1 MLAMTI
7 KNEIIDRMELLQLH
21 KNVIEDFRQNNKL
34 NRSENFGM
42 LYWLTDEEKQLVKTF
57 EKENAG
63 TIVYHIIKTITQ
75 DLEIVYDLLYVTEDI
90 EDWTIDR
97 EYLQDDLVLSY
108 TITENPES
116 GFIKIKKINGSL
128 IREY

>member
-1 MLAMTI
+1 MTI
-7 KNEIIDRMELLQLH
+7 KDEIIDRMELLQLH

-34 NRSENFGM
+34 NRSENFGI

-90 EDWTIDR
+90 EDWTLDR

-116 GFIKIKKINGSL
+116 GFIKIKKINGGL

>member
-1 MLAMTI
+1 MTI
-7 KNEIIDRMELLQLH
+7 KDEIIDRMELLQLH

-34 NRSENFGM
+34 NRSENFGI

-116 GFIKIKKINGSL
+116 GFIKIKKINGGL

>member
-1 MLAMTI
+1 MTI
-7 KNEIIDRMELLQLH
+7 KDEIIDRMELLQLH

-34 NRSENFGM
+34 NRSENYGI

-116 GFIKIKKINGSL
+116 GFIKIKKINGGL

>member
-1 MLAMTI
+1 MTI
-7 KNEIIDRMELLQLH
+7 KDEIIDRMELLQLH
-21 KNVIEDFRQNNKL
+21 KNVIEDFRQTNKL

-57 EKENAG
+57 EKENTG

-116 GFIKIKKINGSL
+116 GFIKIKKINGGL

>member
-1 MLAMTI
+1 MTI
-7 KNEIIDRMELLQLH
+7 KDKIIDRMELLQLH

-34 NRSENFGM
+34 NRSENFGI

-116 GFIKIKKINGSL
+116 GFIKIKKINGGL

>member
-1 MLAMTI
+1 MTI
-7 KNEIIDRMELLQLH
+7 KDEIIDRMELLQLH
-21 KNVIEDFRQNNKL
+21 KNVIEDFRQTNKL

-116 GFIKIKKINGSL
+116 GFIKIKKINGGL